1 MANLRILVVLLL
13 IALIGT
19 AAQAQT
25 TTTSPTATPA
35 VSAPQSTVTFNVSI
49 CDNRAAVSFN
59 GVMQS
64 GYSIYYQIFN
74 SANQQLTAL
83 RQVSVSGNYNFSEVV
98 AYTSSQTVAAGGGGY
113 MTVSISRSGNP
124 AASVYDSR
132 ATDVQDGCPQP
143 ESAIGTTTGGTIAD
157 VTDTT
162 STTSVGQTAQANSI
176 LSPFGGFLNPDYA
189 PAARPLVV
197 IGARDTLP
205 PRQQTP
211 GLIFAECNG
220 YPVANPGLI
229 YDTDNV
235 VVFWSWYARTPELVQ
250 EHIDNANYE
259 IGYLGSNP
267 FIPPVEISE
276 IQQRTR
282 NYWVFYTVNLGRV
295 KPGYYT
301 IGYRLSWDNSISDGF
316 EEFGPGTETER
327 ITGGCDFEVR
337 ANPQG
342 LDVQY
347 TFP

>member
-1 MANLRILVVLLL
+1 MPRIRILAALLL

-19 AAQAQT
+19 VAHAQT

-35 VSAPQSTVTFNVSI
+35 VSAPQSTVTFNVTV
-49 CDNRAAVSFN
+49 CDNRAVVSFN

-74 SANQQLTAL
+74 TANQALTAL

-98 AYTSSQTVAAGGGGY
+98 AYTASQTVAAGGGGY
-113 MTVSISRSGNP
+113 MTVSIARAGNP
-124 AASVYDSR
+124 SASVYSSR
-132 ATDVQDGCPQP
+132 ANDIQDGCPQP
-143 ESAIGTTTGGTIAD
+143 ESAIGTTSGGSIAD
-157 VTDTT
+157 VTDT
-162 STTSVGQTAQANSI
+162 SSVGQTAQANSI

-211 GLIFAECNG
+211 GLIFAECNA

-229 YDTDNV
+229 YDNDNV

-250 EHIDNANYE
+250 DHIDNAIYE

-282 NYWVFYTVNLGRV
+282 NYWVFYTVNLGNV

-301 IGYRLSWDNSISDGF
+301 ISYRLSWENTISDGF
-316 EEFGPGTETER
+316 EEFGPGTDNEV

-337 ANPQG
+337 GNPQG
-342 LDVQY
+342 VPVRH